1 MQQNTSTDLYANEAR
16 KKVSVTNTFTGGNN
30 DREQFFSD
38 QGTEKF
44 GLLFNHYFDS
54 LIHLSFPQL
63 TD

>member
-44 GLLFNHYFDS
+44 GLLFNH
-54 LIHLSFPQL
+54 
-63 TD
+63 